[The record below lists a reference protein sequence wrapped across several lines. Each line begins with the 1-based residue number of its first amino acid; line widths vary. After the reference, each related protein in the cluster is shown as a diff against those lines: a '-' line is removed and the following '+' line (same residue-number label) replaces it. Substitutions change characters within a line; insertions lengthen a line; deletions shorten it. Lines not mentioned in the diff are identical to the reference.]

1 MDSFTGNFQGFYL
14 DFKDAVLSPPL
25 PPILPHVLTEAP
37 LLVLAG
43 WLDNTEQSFLMM
55 VEENNF

>member
-1 MDSFTGNFQGFYL
+1 MDSFTGIFQGFYL

-25 PPILPHVLTEAP
+25 PPILPHVLTQAP

-43 WLDNTEQSFLMM
+43 WLENTEQSF
-55 VEENNF
+55 